1 MSESNDTIFDCASQR
16 NVRDGT
22 SQGNT
27 TEDIFLIPTQN
38 AQLTLDSCLHDLF
51 LDICGDGAAKGAATD
66 GDDGLRA
73 EFSALRMKQISQK
86 SGHKNQTTFVG
97 CDLKQV
103 SYYFETHYD
112 LMYVIRSPD
121 KPIKKYLSLP
131 QSIIH
136 KN

>member
-1 MSESNDTIFDCASQR
+1 MEAPMSL
-16 NVRDGT
+16 RDDGM

-51 LDICGDGAAKGAATD
+51 LDICGDDAATN
-66 GDDGLRA
+66 GDRGLRA
-73 EFSALRMKQISQK
+73 QFSALRMKQISQK

-97 CDLKQV
+97 CDLKKV

-136 KN
+136 KNE

>member
-1 MSESNDTIFDCASQR
+1 MEAPMSL
-16 NVRDGT
+16 RDDGM

-51 LDICGDGAAKGAATD
+51 LDICGDDAATN
-66 GDDGLRA
+66 GDRDLRA
-73 EFSALRMKQISQK
+73 QFSALRMKDISQK
-86 SGHKNQTTFVG
+86 SGHKNQVMCYTHYPKRTTFVG

-136 KN
+136 KNE

>member
-1 MSESNDTIFDCASQR
+1 MEAPMSL
-16 NVRDGT
+16 RDDGI

-51 LDICGDGAAKGAATD
+51 LDICGDDVATN
-66 GDDGLRA
+66 GDRGLRA
-73 EFSALRMKQISQK
+73 QFSALRMKQSSQK

-121 KPIKKYLSLP
+121 KPIKKYLSLA

-136 KN
+136 KNE